1 MHELSIAQSIL
12 DIVSR
17 QVESDKLPAV
27 KKIVVRVGALSGVMP
42 DALQFS
48 FEAIIPDTALA
59 SSVLEIEQLAIQG
72 KCLECE
78 KQFDVKDFF
87 FACPDCHSTRIE
99 VVRGYEL
106 DIAYVEV
113 GDV

>member
-12 DIVSR
+12 DTVIR
-17 QVESDKLPAV
+17 EVESHKLPQV

-59 SSVLEIEQLAIQG
+59 ASTLEIEQLDVQG
-72 KCLECE
+72 KCQQCE
-78 KQFDVKDFF
+78 KQFDVENFSF
-87 FACPDCHSTRIE
+87 TCPDCHSTKIE

-113 GDV
+113 GD